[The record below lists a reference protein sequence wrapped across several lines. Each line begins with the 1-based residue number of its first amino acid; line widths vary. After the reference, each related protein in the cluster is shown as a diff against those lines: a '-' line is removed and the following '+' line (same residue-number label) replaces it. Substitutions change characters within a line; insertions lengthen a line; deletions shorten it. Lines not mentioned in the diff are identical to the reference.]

1 MRALTATTVAI
12 AAFAVTALAACDS
25 PEHVDGVAAPVTTT
39 SPAAA
44 AANSTVPAS
53 AAPTSSPTATATT
66 TKPTATADAE
76 PTATAKTSSTAPPRD
91 ANPCPVSAAVLY
103 KALRAD
109 KDMSART
116 TPTVALKNET
126 CYQGYATAITI
137 VEGKNVQ
144 PAGVLFKYDTEART
158 WRPLNLGSGGYCE
171 GYTSAAISKRLGN
184 GC

>member
-1 MRALTATTVAI
+1 MRAFTAILAL
-12 AAFAVTALAACDS
+12 AATSLALAACDS

-39 SPAAA
+39 SPAATA
-44 AANSTVPAS
+44 STS
-53 AAPTSSPTATATT
+53 AVPTSSPTATATT
-66 TKPTATADAE
+66 VKPTATVDAE
-76 PTATAKTSSTAPPRD
+76 PTATAKASATAPPRD
-91 ANPCPVSAAVLY
+91 TNPCPVSAAVLY

-116 TPTVALKNET
+116 KPTVALKDET

-144 PAGVLFKYDTEART
+144 PAGVLFEYDTEART

-171 GYTSAAISKRLGN
+171 GYTSAAVSKRLGN

>member
-1 MRALTATTVAI
+1 MRALTATITLAVAV
-12 AAFAVTALAACDS
+12 FAVIGLAACDG
-25 PEHVDGVAAPVTTT
+25 PEHVNGVAAPVTTT
-39 SPAAA
+39 SAAA
-44 AANSTVPAS
+44 AAATSTVPTS
-53 AAPTSSPTATATT
+53 TAPTSAPTVTATT
-66 TKPTATADAE
+66 AK
-76 PTATAKTSSTAPPRD
+76 PTATAKTSAPPRD

-116 TPTVALKNET
+116 RPTVALKDET

-144 PAGVLFKYDTEART
+144 PAGLLFEYDTEART